1 MVVSVVEQS
10 STRAS
15 SATTHG
21 NRWMLTPSSM
31 QQEDQTVMIEQH
43 QHCWRCDRPQTAA
56 SRLTEP
62 HPPNVG
68 THPHRAGGSIS
79 PRMARVPPGITPHR
93 SPRMAYSQSPRI
105 ATLASFRSQRSRVL
119 EGAVEAG
126 GERWV
131 VSAMLERERQAT
143 LDSIGQTGGSSSHMQ
158 TGLGPSPLHQLL
170 EVNAALTRNQAKAA
184 DLVSRLEQDKAR
196 LERTVEEL
204 RSELSKSTQTVAE
217 MRLRLTTQEAQLKE
231 KKEHAQLEGQGRTG
245 SSYKRRGPPC
255 PLCGIRNS

>member
-31 QQEDQTVMIEQH
+31 QQEDQTVMIEH
-43 QHCWRCDRPQTAA
+43 QHCGRCDRPQTAA

-93 SPRMAYSQSPRI
+93 SPRMAYSQSPRSVHSSHCGVSPHSTAPCVI
-105 ATLASFRSQRSRVL
+105 ISTCARYRTLWRGDHAGVDVGRISRMRCC
-119 EGAVEAG
+119 ACAG
-126 GERWV
+126 GE
-131 VSAMLERERQAT
+131 
-143 LDSIGQTGGSSSHMQ
+143 
-158 TGLGPSPLHQLL
+158 
-170 EVNAALTRNQAKAA
+170 
-184 DLVSRLEQDKAR
+184 
-196 LERTVEEL
+196 
-204 RSELSKSTQTVAE
+204 
-217 MRLRLTTQEAQLKE
+217 
-231 KKEHAQLEGQGRTG
+231 
-245 SSYKRRGPPC
+245 
-255 PLCGIRNS
+255 